1 VPEAWSEEVADD
13 HVEVLPLVDDPAAN
27 QAPGWC
33 TYLYPHPDA
42 PDVEFLCGGINGKT
56 PKAAGLWR
64 QGNLLHFGFEQSPA
78 ELNETGRA
86 LLINS
91 ISYIAR
97 FTEDEPI
104 GHVPSPFA
112 GPAASD
118 RDVIPRALARPS
130 RGMTYLKYVLA
141 DSTYN
146 ELEKRDGDERQA
158 WYERFRGY
166 LHGDENGKLA
176 VDEVALAFGVP
187 PNSAEFFSTA
197 TAALQGQDKPASEAK
212 QLLERYA
219 PDGPGPDASAADWLS
234 WWQENKP
241 YSFFSDSGGYRWYID
256 PLAKSRSV
264 PTMGL
269 RGPARADRPRP
280 SDRPR
285 ANP

>member
-1 VPEAWSEEVADD
+1 MPEAWREEVAGE
-13 HVEVLPLVDDPAAN
+13 HVEVLPLVDEPALN

-42 PDVEFLCGGINGKT
+42 PEVEFLCGGINGKT

-104 GHVPSPFA
+104 GHVPSPFT

-130 RGMTYLKYVLA
+130 RGMVYLKYVLA

-146 ELEKRDGDERQA
+146 ELEKRDDDERQA

-176 VDEVALAFGVP
+176 VDEVALAHGAGAGMDSLFMRWFASGLAQRGFRVARFEFPYMAERRETGKKRP
-187 PNSAEFFSTA
+187 PDRE
-197 TAALQGQDKPASEAK
+197 PV
-212 QLLERYA
+212 LLETWREVTDSFRRKRLQAA
-219 PDGPGPDASAADWLS
+219 P
-234 WWQENKP
+234 
-241 YSFFSDSGGYRWYID
+241 
-256 PLAKSRSV
+256 
-264 PTMGL
+264 GL
-269 RGPARADRPRP
+269 RPDRAGQLERGD
-280 SDRPR
+280 
-285 ANP
+285 